1 MEGLI
6 NVLDLAKAEKIHKVY
21 WPSSIAVFGPNTP
34 QNNTPQHTVMDP
46 STVYGFSKL
55 AGERWCEYYHARYGV
70 DVRSLRYPGLIS
82 YKSAPGGGTTDYAVH
97 IFHEAIKNGTYTSF
111 LSEKTTLPMMYMPDA
126 INATLTLMHAPEE
139 DVKIRSSYNV
149 AGFSFSPEEIAA
161 EIKKHL
167 PNFTCNYAPDSRQQI
182 ADSWPKSIDDAA
194 ARADWGWKH
203 QYGLSEMVVNMLKN
217 IK

>member
-1 MEGLI
+1 
-6 NVLDLAKAEKIHKVY
+6 
-21 WPSSIAVFGPNTP
+21 
-34 QNNTPQHTVMDP
+34 
-46 STVYGFSKL
+46 
-55 AGERWCEYYHARYGV
+55 
-70 DVRSLRYPGLIS
+70 
-82 YKSAPGGGTTDYAVH
+82 
-97 IFHEAIKNGTYTSF
+97 
-111 LSEKTTLPMMYMPDA
+111 MMYMPDA